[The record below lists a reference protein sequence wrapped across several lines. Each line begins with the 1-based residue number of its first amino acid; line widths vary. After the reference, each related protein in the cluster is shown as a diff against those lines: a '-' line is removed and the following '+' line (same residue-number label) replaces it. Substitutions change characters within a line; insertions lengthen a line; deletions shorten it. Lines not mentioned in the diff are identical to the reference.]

1 MGDFKR
7 DLLIYG
13 GINATTGNMLLNG
26 NITSYS
32 GNFIGNGALLTG
44 VTTTAPARSNTD
56 IAGNVIGT
64 YANVADIIATVGNV
78 GNTRFTGGNV
88 AVSGQINALGNV
100 VTTNIIGSGIVIA
113 NTGDIGNVRMD
124 TGVVTAS
131 RHTIDDN
138 YYFTLFGSNPIV
150 NLDAFDYLGYN
161 RAVNSLF
168 LVVGGGTTATIDGEG
183 NLILTGNVSA
193 IDGTFSG
200 NVSAIDGTFSGNVSA
215 IDGTFSGNVR
225 AITGNVGNTRF
236 SGGNVAISG
245 QINALGNVVAPFF
258 VGDGSGVANVTA
270 AKITAPG
277 FKAYQTIAQTTSV
290 FQELYKFDTLD
301 VTFDNTFYNNTE
313 TNKVV
318 NSRTIPP
325 YAFMP
330 NIAGYYMIGAT
341 SRALVNDGENTII
354 IYKNGSAYANGSD
367 TLISSGANYSSTVST
382 LVYLNGSTDFVQ
394 AYLFTEVGTT
404 TLPGGVSFSWFNGI
418 LLNQGAIAK

>member
-78 GNTRFTGGNV
+78 GN
-88 AVSGQINALGNV
+88 
-100 VTTNIIGSGIVIA
+100 
-113 NTGDIGNVRMD
+113 VRMD

-168 LVVGGGTTATIDGEG
+168 LAVGGGTKATIDGEG

-200 NVSAIDGTFSGNVSA
+200 NV
-215 IDGTFSGNVR
+215 R

-236 SGGNVAISG
+236 TGGNVAVSG
-245 QINALGNVVAPFF
+245 QINALGNVIAPFF
-258 VGDGSGVANVTA
+258 VGDGSGVTNVTA
-270 AKITAPG
+270 AKITSPG
-277 FKAYQTIAQTTSV
+277 FKAYQTTAQTTSV
-290 FQELYKFDTLD
+290 FQSLYKFDTLD

-318 NSRTIPP
+318 DSRTIPP

-354 IYKNGSAYANGSD
+354 IYKNGSAYANGTD

-404 TLPGGVSFSWFNGI
+404 TLPGGVSYSWFNGI
-418 LLNQGAIAK
+418 LLNQGEIAK